1 MTEPDPDRDLVIS
14 RFIAAAPE
22 RVFQAWTDPALMVQW
37 FTPPPFRTIS
47 VETDVRP
54 GGASLIIMQ
63 GPDGTQYPNRGIY
76 LEVVPGRR
84 IVFTDAYVRAWEPSP
99 KPFFTGILTFE
110 PEGEGTRY
118 TALARHWTK
127 DDKEAHERMGFH
139 TGWGIATDQMEALL
153 RAG

>member
-1 MTEPDPDRDLVIS
+1 MTAPDPDRDLVIS
-14 RFIAAAPE
+14 RLIAAAPE

-37 FTPPPFRTIS
+37 FTPPPFRTVS

-63 GPDGTQYPNRGIY
+63 GPDGAQYPNRGVY
-76 LEVVPGRR
+76 LEVVPNRR
-84 IVFTDAYVRAWEPSP
+84 LVFTDAYVRAWEPAA

-118 TALARHWTK
+118 TAVARHWTK
-127 DDKEAHERMGFH
+127 EDKEAHERMGFH
-139 TGWGIATDQMEALL
+139 QGWGTATDQMEALL
-153 RAG
+153 RSA